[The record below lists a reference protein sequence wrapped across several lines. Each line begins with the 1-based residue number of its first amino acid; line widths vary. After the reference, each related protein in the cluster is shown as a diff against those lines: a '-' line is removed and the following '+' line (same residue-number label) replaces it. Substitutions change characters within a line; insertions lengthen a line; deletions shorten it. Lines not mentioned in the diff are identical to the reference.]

1 MDSGPIAG
9 RDYPKNWRQFI
20 DRFGTDEGCLE
31 WLSELRWA
39 DGFVCRSCGVVD
51 RPRRAT
57 RDRRICVHC
66 RKSITTTAGT
76 VFEKTHTPL
85 SVWFL
90 SAWHFASSKQG
101 LSALELQ
108 RTLGHAD
115 YETCWLILHKF
126 RAALS
131 QAERQPLSGVVE
143 IDETFIG
150 GVERYGPRSSAVK
163 GKHQGRGMASKSIV
177 VVACED
183 VGTAIGRIRLGIVP
197 DATYPSLAQFVTA
210 NIAPGSTLRT
220 DGFQGYKPFARNG
233 YQHSSIPVQG
243 SGHQAHEL
251 LPYVHR
257 VASLLRRWLMAT
269 HQGAV
274 DARYLQAY
282 LDEYVFRFN
291 RRNSTHRGL
300 VFYRLLEACLNTG
313 PQPLHAIKRTPTPQL
328 VALQKRREAEKVA
341 VRIAAEDYF
350 DLTGEIEANPF
361 F

>member
-1 MDSGPIAG
+1 M
-9 RDYPKNWRQFI
+9 
-20 DRFGTDEGCLE
+20 
-31 WLSELRWA
+31 
-39 DGFVCRSCGVVD
+39 CRSCGVVD
-51 RPRRAT
+51 RPRLAS

-66 RKSITTTAGT
+66 RKEITATAGT

-108 RTLGHAD
+108 RTLGHSD

-131 QAERQPLSGVVE
+131 QAERQPLTGLVE

-150 GVERYGPRSSAVK
+150 GVERYGTRSTAVK

-197 DATYPSLAQFVTA
+197 DASYVSLSQFVTD

-220 DGFQGYKPFARNG
+220 DGWSGYTPFSANG
-233 YQHSSIPVQG
+233 YTHRRVSVRA
-243 SGHQAHEL
+243 SGKPAHDL

-313 PQPLHAIKRTPTPQL
+313 PQPLHVIKRTPTPRL
-328 VALQKRREAEKVA
+328 VALQKRREADKVA
-341 VRIAAEDYF
+341 MRDAAEDYF
-350 DLTGEIEANPF
+350 DITVGIGGNPF